1 MLAGAGLCLTIP
13 PDISAID
20 SRVKFKARTLDG
32 ENFSTESVQGKVVL
46 VQFWATWC
54 PYCRN
59 DAPAVDAIFHE
70 FQDKGLVV
78 LAVDVAEAK
87 KTVTKFLAES
97 PRDCKIVLMTD
108 TNLAAWFGPK
118 TFPHY
123 ALIDRNGNEAG
134 EQRGA
139 GGERALRHL
148 LRQAGLSPDDSGDP
162 GELSSSPR
170 RA

>member
-1 MLAGAGLCLTIP
+1 MHRVNLITRRSMLAGAGLCLTIP

-97 PRDCKIVLMTD
+97 
-108 TNLAAWFGPK
+108 
-118 TFPHY
+118 
-123 ALIDRNGNEAG
+123 
-134 EQRGA
+134 
-139 GGERALRHL
+139 
-148 LRQAGLSPDDSGDP
+148 
-162 GELSSSPR
+162 
-170 RA
+170 